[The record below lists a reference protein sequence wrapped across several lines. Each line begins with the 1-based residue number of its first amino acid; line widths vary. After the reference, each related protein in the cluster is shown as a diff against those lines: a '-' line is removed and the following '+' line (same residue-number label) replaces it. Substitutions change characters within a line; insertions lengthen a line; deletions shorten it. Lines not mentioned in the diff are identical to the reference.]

1 MQSQISC
8 ILLADLDFD
17 HRYETMKKCWEM
29 EPEKRPT
36 FSELYANITKYIE
49 RIAGYLDLG
58 FNPFPGVGGGE
69 TIAEKD
75 MEGKKEKGCDP
86 EAALHIT
93 STPEAL
99 DNSSEHPHVSYLL
112 VL

>member
-1 MQSQISC
+1 M
-8 ILLADLDFD
+8 ADLDFD

-29 EPEKRPT
+29 KPEKRPT

-58 FNPFPGVGGGE
+58 FNPFPGVEGGK
-69 TIAEKD
+69 TIAEED
-75 MEGKKEKGCDP
+75 MEGKECDP

-93 STPEAL
+93 STPIDL
-99 DNSSEHPHVSYLL
+99 DDSSKHPHVSYLL